1 MKEKRPR
8 VSVTDEGRAVVIH
21 PRRWNAVF
29 FVLAAIWNGFGLWWS
44 RSADFPF
51 SLMAGLGVLLFAYLA
66 VRSFADV
73 FVRFENGTMTVR
85 AKPLVSIARPDFELP
100 MVDIEA
106 FVADHDDDHECEGHA
121 VFVFLKG
128 EGLRPKKRVPLPLAG
143 IVLRS
148 RGARTP
154 FAGGVSYEAA
164 AEVAEALNESL
175 AAARRTTTGYRVMG
189 GTLPMRFDSAEQ
201 QGEQARE
208 DADVEEYS
216 SSDDRRRMR
225 R

>member
-1 MKEKRPR
+1 MKEKGPR
-8 VSVTDEGRAVVIH
+8 VSVTDEGRGVVIH

-128 EGLRPKKRVPLPLAG
+128 TGLRDLRAKKRVPLPLAG
-143 IVLRS
+143 FVLRS

-154 FAGGVSYEAA
+154 FAGGVSYEEANQ
-164 AEVAEALNESL
+164 VAEALNESL
-175 AAARRTTTGYRVMG
+175 DAARRTTTGYRVMG
-189 GTLPMRFDSAEQ
+189 GAMPMRIATDDADAEQ
-201 QGEQARE
+201 ASEPDEEARKE
-208 DADVEEYS
+208 RA
-216 SSDDRRRMR
+216 SDSR
-225 R
+225 